1 MFIPEDFRFDLHAVM
16 DETAF
21 RVFIRFLLRGDPF
34 SVARL
39 WGGDGFEY
47 ERCPGAGGCVGIGF
61 VLIVAL
67 QGGVRL
73 IGVPCVDGGVHGGEG
88 VVGAAACRPL
98 HGAAV
103 YFYRGITAAGVVA
116 NRVEG
121 RTARDAPVAGG
132 LLSVAACS
140 DGTS

>member
-21 RVFIRFLLRGDPF
+21 RVFIRFLLRGDLF
-34 SVARL
+34 SAARL
-39 WGGDGFEY
+39 WGGDGFEH
-47 ERCPGAGGCVGIGF
+47 ERCPGADGCVGIGF

-88 VVGAAACRPL
+88 VVGTAACRPL

-103 YFYRGITAAGVVA
+103 YFYRGD
-116 NRVEG
+116 RC
-121 RTARDAPVAGG
+121 RCR
-132 LLSVAACS
+132 SQS
-140 DGTS
+140 R